1 MPQHPGL
8 QVFQAAAWVHEPAVC
23 MTGDGIDSEVS
34 PLEIR
39 FQRDVGTGIKG
50 EPLIAPPRFA
60 FGTCKSVFLFAT
72 RMQKNRKVPPY
83 RNEATRFHFLGGGTD
98 DHPVAIPCR
107 QLQKIIANGTPNNI
121 YLQAFNGWVWPAQGK
136 ATLRFSAGITTPS
149 LSLSD

>member
-60 FGTCKSVFLFAT
+60 FGTCKSVFLFAA
-72 RMQKNRKVPPY
+72 RMQKNRKVSPY
-83 RNEATRFHFLGGGTD
+83 RNEATCFHFLGGGAD

-107 QLQKIIANGTPNNI
+107 KLQEIIANGAANNI
-121 YLQAFNGWVWPAQGK
+121 HRQACNCRVWPTQGK
-136 ATLRFSAGITTPS
+136 ATVRLSAASTR
-149 LSLSD
+149 